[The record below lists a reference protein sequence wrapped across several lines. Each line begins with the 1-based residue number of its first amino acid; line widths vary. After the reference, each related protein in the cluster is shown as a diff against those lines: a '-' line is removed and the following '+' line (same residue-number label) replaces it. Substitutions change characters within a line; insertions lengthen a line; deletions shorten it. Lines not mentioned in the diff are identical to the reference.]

1 MRETDPSHDGR
12 DGDARTPG
20 EMVLREI
27 EAFPREVGTLRAT
40 PDVTPQEIRDHL
52 ARYDFAAP
60 VSMPDALADVMRM
73 MREWNLLVTHP
84 RHFGLFNPTVHD
96 ASVWADALAAVYN
109 VQVGGW
115 SHSPAGNEIE
125 KHVLRY
131 LLRSLGVDPDGWGMH
146 FTTGGNEA
154 NHTAVVAALAARF
167 PGMAARGLAETAS
180 RPTIYVSSETH
191 HSFVKVARI
200 TGLGEES
207 LHVVPAT
214 DALQM
219 DMAALAR
226 RIIADRDSGL
236 LPLMVV
242 GTAGTTGAGAIDPL
256 HALADL
262 SREHDMWFH
271 VDAAWGGTAALSPS
285 LRRHL
290 AGIERADSV
299 TWDAH
304 KWMSVSM
311 GAGMFF
317 CRHPEP
323 LRALLNVDASYVP
336 TRAEEVEDLYATT
349 IQWSRRF
356 IGLKVFLTLATLG
369 AERMAAHIEHPAAM
383 ADHLRKQLTS
393 RGWRVVNDSPFPLVC
408 FTHDRIRSGQ
418 TTTAKVVDAVRAGG
432 QAWLSDVVVR
442 RERVLR
448 ACVTSYRTTEQDVD
462 VLVSELERALAGA
475 QR

>member
-1 MRETDPSHDGR
+1 MT
-12 DGDARTPG
+12 RTPA
-20 EMVLREI
+20 EMVMQEI
-27 EAFPREVGTLRAT
+27 ASFPRDVAGIRAT
-40 PDVTPQEIRDHL
+40 PSVTPEEIRDHL
-52 ARYDFAAP
+52 ARYDFDAAVP
-60 VSMPDALADVMRM
+60 MTDALSDVMRM
-73 MREWNLLVTHP
+73 MREWNLQVTHP

-115 SHSPAGNEIE
+115 THSPAGNEIE
-125 KHVLRY
+125 RHVLRH
-131 LLRSLGVDPDGWGMH
+131 LLRALGAEPDGWGMH
-146 FTTGGNEA
+146 FTTGGSEA
-154 NHTAVVAALAARF
+154 NNTAVLAALAARF
-167 PGMAARGLAETAS
+167 PGLAARGLAETAS
-180 RPTIYVSSETH
+180 RPTIYVSSESH
-191 HSFVKVARI
+191 HSFVKIVRT

-207 LHVVPAT
+207 LRVVPAT
-214 DALQM
+214 PELQM
-219 DMAALAR
+219 DVDALKR
-226 RIIADRDSGL
+226 RIAADRDSGL

-262 SREHDMWFH
+262 GREHDLWFH

-323 LRALLNVDASYVP
+323 LQALLSTDTSYVP
-336 TRAEEVEDLYATT
+336 KRAEGVEDLYATSM
-349 IQWSRRF
+349 QWSRRF

-369 AERMAAHIEHPAAM
+369 AEGMASHVEHQAAM
-383 ADHLRKQLTS
+383 ADYLRAELTS
-393 RGWRVVNDSPFPLVC
+393 RGWVVVNDSPFPLVC
-408 FTHDRIRSGQ
+408 FTHERVRSGK
-418 TTTAKVVDAVRAGG
+418 TTTGDIVEKVRGGG
-432 QAWLSDVVVR
+432 QAWISDVIVR

-448 ACVTSYRTTEQDVD
+448 ACVTSFRTTEKDVD
-462 VLVSELERALAGA
+462 VLVAELERTI
-475 QR
+475 